1 MFASFKD
8 YAKNL
13 KPVLDAAFTGHL
25 TRLLGNGGPRGSAL
39 ETELLAGGKKIRGS
53 LLCLVASTL
62 GGALEDALPRAVAV
76 ELIQAATLI
85 HDDFVDQHRSRRN
98 RASAWTLEGGRRAV
112 LLGDIV
118 FASAIHM
125 MSEMGRDDG
134 LIVSRAIAEVSSGAY
149 QEPLNPSSLLEAIE
163 GSRIDTEMYLK
174 IISLKTG
181 VLFGAAC
188 ELGAVA
194 AMANDKIRRS
204 WRRYGL
210 KIGEAYQ
217 IADDLHDVEQCLLN
231 HCVRGSEIA
240 GLAPALLFFAGESRA
255 CIINALRR
263 ERSDLSG
270 EILLH
275 FRTAAELMKAE
286 KERRLQSAV
295 EGIVKDSA
303 DSDIYRLA
311 LKTPWDII
319 SMFDEATPPVSLRS
333 R

>member
-1 MFASFKD
+1 MFTSFQD

-13 KPVLDAAFTGHL
+13 KPLLDAAFTRHL
-25 TRLLGNGGPRGSAL
+25 DRLLGNGSRSESDGD
-39 ETELLAGGKKIRGS
+39 TELLDGGKKIRGS
-53 LLCLVASTL
+53 LLCLVASAL

-98 RASAWTLEGGRRAV
+98 KDAVWTIEGGRRAV

-134 LIVSRAIAEVSSGAY
+134 LIVSRAIAEVSRGAY
-149 QEPLNPSSLLEAIE
+149 KEPLNPSWLLEAME
-163 GSRIDTEMYLK
+163 GNRIDAELYPK
-174 IISLKTG
+174 IIFLKTG

-194 AMANDKIRRS
+194 AGADDRTRQL
-204 WRRYGL
+204 WRQYGL

-217 IADDLHDVEQCLLN
+217 MADDLHDVRQCLLN
-231 HCVRGSEIA
+231 HSVKGSEIA
-240 GLAPALLFFAGESRA
+240 ALAPALLYFSGESSA
-255 CIINALRR
+255 CIINALRQVR
-263 ERSDLSG
+263 TDLSG
-270 EILLH
+270 EILTH
-275 FRTAAELMKAE
+275 FQTTAELMKAE
-286 KERRLQSAV
+286 KERHLQSAV
-295 EGIVKDSA
+295 DGIAGGRIDT
-303 DSDIYRLA
+303 DFYRLA

-319 SMFDEATPPVSLRS
+319 SMFDEAAPMVSLR
-333 R
+333 